1 MAGKDLIFGG
11 WPIIY
16 VDAMVK
22 SQWRLGST
30 PLQNYHPKIN
40 LKKIT
45 KFSHIIL
52 NLYVKY
58 KFPSE
63 FH

>member
-30 PLQNYHPKIN
+30 PLQNYHPKN
-40 LKKIT
+40 KFKKNY
-45 KFSHIIL
+45 KIL
-52 NLYVKY
+52 SFN
-58 KFPSE
+58 S
-63 FH
+63 